1 MYFIQS
7 DLHIFFFDPVTILLE
22 KLGQLGICS
31 LEEDHQN
38 IETSKETERWLT
50 RADDPGESAMTGKW
64 RLVPYTGVPMGTE
77 NTRIADGDHHHLLWV
92 EKNYRRRPDLDFA
105 RCFC

>member
-22 KLGQLGICS
+22 KLGQLGIRS

-50 RADDPGESAMTGKW
+50 RADDPGEGAMTGKL
-64 RLVPYTGVPMGTE
+64 RLFAHIRVPMHAKFT
-77 NTRIADGDHHHLLWV
+77 I
-92 EKNYRRRPDLDFA
+92 
-105 RCFC
+105 